1 MDVTAIVRN
10 ASKITDGTPTIEKD
24 VYQLTTEDIQAF
36 DVLISALGFPDVQD
50 FPKSTQHLIE
60 ILTNQKTRLFV
71 VGGAGTLYVDPEH
84 TTQLKDTPSFP
95 AEIQPL
101 ASAMGEALNLL
112 KEAQNIHWT
121 YISPAA
127 MFDAEGPATGH
138 YEVAG
143 EELTTN
149 SQGDSYISYAD
160 YAVAMLDE
168 VESNAHPNQRMPRSR
183 PRYVPF
189 LAIASPA
196 SSPSMTTHPNATQHL
211 AHHRANHGL
220 GYPMMQ

>member
-1 MDVTAIVRN
+1 MIYMKVAVLGATGKEGQLLLAEAKRRGMDVTAIVRN

-127 MFDAEGPATGH
+127 MFDAEGPATGQ

-168 VESNAHPNQRMPRSR
+168 VESNAHPNQRISV
-183 PRYVPF
+183 Y
-189 LAIASPA
+189 
-196 SSPSMTTHPNATQHL
+196 Q
-211 AHHRANHGL
+211 
-220 GYPMMQ
+220 

>member
-1 MDVTAIVRN
+1 M
-10 ASKITDGTPTIEKD
+10 
-24 VYQLTTEDIQAF
+24 
-36 DVLISALGFPDVQD
+36 
-50 FPKSTQHLIE
+50 
-60 ILTNQKTRLFV
+60 FV

-168 VESNAHPNQRMPRSR
+168 VEVMHTQINVVCINKETRKMGPPLKQRR
-183 PRYVPF
+183 PHF
-189 LAIASPA
+189 LLINIANVF
-196 SSPSMTTHPNATQHL
+196 TVWV
-211 AHHRANHGL
+211 L
-220 GYPMMQ
+220 GILLLLLLQQ

>member
-1 MDVTAIVRN
+1 M
-10 ASKITDGTPTIEKD
+10 
-24 VYQLTTEDIQAF
+24 
-36 DVLISALGFPDVQD
+36 
-50 FPKSTQHLIE
+50 
-60 ILTNQKTRLFV
+60 FV

-127 MFDAEGPATGH
+127 MFDADGPATGH

-168 VESNAHPNQRMPRSR
+168 VESNAHPNQRVVFINKRNKKNGASVKTTEAPFCLILLMYLLFGCSVSCCFCFFNSREPSYWIRSSIIISTS
-183 PRYVPF
+183 RYM
-189 LAIASPA
+189 INSI
-196 SSPSMTTHPNATQHL
+196 T
-211 AHHRANHGL
+211 
-220 GYPMMQ
+220 

>member
-1 MDVTAIVRN
+1 M
-10 ASKITDGTPTIEKD
+10 
-24 VYQLTTEDIQAF
+24 
-36 DVLISALGFPDVQD
+36 
-50 FPKSTQHLIE
+50 
-60 ILTNQKTRLFV
+60 
-71 VGGAGTLYVDPEH
+71 DPEH

-127 MFDAEGPATGH
+127 MFDADGPATGH
-138 YEVAG
+138 YEIAG

-168 VESNAHPNQRMPRSR
+168 VESNAHPNQRISV
-183 PRYVPF
+183 Y
-189 LAIASPA
+189 
-196 SSPSMTTHPNATQHL
+196 Q
-211 AHHRANHGL
+211 
-220 GYPMMQ
+220 